1 MKFTKSMLRKI
12 IKEERSKI
20 LEEGARGAAGVG
32 FAQWSP
38 NRTPDFAK
46 SYGRGARVIGQYQN
60 NNDDLTEQPMPAPSS
75 DPKENAFQELK
86 YSGAFKDLQELMHD
100 CSQMIGDWQDKH
112 ETKLAD
118 AGMQDVGGELEDARL
133 TLEDLRQLANQ
144 FRQDIDMKVSKRQL
158 RQIIKEEKTKLL
170 SEQGSQTYNR
180 DGTSQRYDM
189 SPTEISKQLGL
200 INDAVSFLLNNGMDP
215 EELSGELQDI
225 ADSVLDL
232 DNQQGR

>member
-1 MKFTKSMLRKI
+1 
-12 IKEERSKI
+12 
-20 LEEGARGAAGVG
+20 
-32 FAQWSP
+32 
-38 NRTPDFAK
+38 
-46 SYGRGARVIGQYQN
+46 
-60 NNDDLTEQPMPAPSS
+60 
-75 DPKENAFQELK
+75 
-86 YSGAFKDLQELMHD
+86 
-100 CSQMIGDWQDKH
+100 
-112 ETKLAD
+112 
-118 AGMQDVGGELEDARL
+118 
-133 TLEDLRQLANQ
+133 
-144 FRQDIDMKVSKRQL
+144 MKVSKRQL
-158 RQIIKEEKTKLL
+158 RNIIKEEKTKLL